1 VRARVAVDGV
11 DGFAQVGGDRV
22 GGGDGMRAGLDL
34 DRAIAAGCF
43 HELADGPAGVLLDPA
58 ADGQGGE
65 DDGEMSLDGVAQVV
79 LDGPGL
85 QVAFGHPE

>member
-1 VRARVAVDGV
+1 M
-11 DGFAQVGGDRV
+11 Q
-22 GGGDGMRAGLDL
+22 AGLDL